1 MSDQDSKATP
11 PKAPANV
18 SEAFTNALAELRK
31 LLDAL
36 IPSAEDD
43 AKKDPPP
50 TPETPRLGEATA
62 EAQRIRARYDGLTK
76 WVIGVF
82 GAIGL
87 LIFGS
92 VPFASLA
99 GVPWH
104 YLAVG
109 LVLAGSGLIVVIW
122 AATRSW
128 EPVSAGLGQLARAFD
143 TYAKKKSS
151 RLFPTK
157 RALWELKETIEKNPQ
172 THLGPGMKS
181 LDSLIERIGALERSL
196 LAGAGTARDVA
207 SVGQGSVALVTS
219 EVTSEIAARVLRLK
233 DLESRE
239 SELGKK
245 ERGQLSSLRRADA
258 SYVSVKFD
266 PGALDGATQDEAVA
280 CAIEVLQSSLP
291 AERSPFV
298 GREMQARLIERL
310 DLVKAVLERLAGLP
324 ALSAAD
330 KKKLDAVVT
339 KVVETLA
346 ELVSG
351 LPTLE
356 EVENDGKAKADK
368 DRLDV
373 YLDRRH
379 LLLSEATVV
388 QVGARFTVARRL
400 LVLGG
405 ALTLAGGVV
414 YTFGVANPNLPGPG
428 ANSIVV
434 ASVEK
439 EAADAW
445 TALAACTPDDR
456 ETVGGLTSVLT
467 SSDDRDGRQDGP
479 FSIVVIDGDCAGV
492 SVEVGDHQGGYGAI
506 DPAGTEASTTSE
518 EPADSAPS
526 LRVSVTLLATGEAWS
541 EVAEQCNL
549 QPSGDLTQLGA
560 ILVTP
565 DADTTD
571 VDRDGPFTIQVAD
584 DRCAIAPVIEV
595 GDGEGSYVAP

>member
-36 IPSAEDD
+36 IPSAEED

-128 EPVSAGLGQLARAFD
+128 EPVSAGLGQLARAFE
-143 TYAKKKSS
+143 TYATEEPS

-157 RALWELKETIEKNPQ
+157 RALWELKETIEKDPQ

-181 LDSLIERIGALERSL
+181 LDSLIERIGELEGALV
-196 LAGAGTARDVA
+196 AGSGTSSNVE
-207 SVGQGSVALVTS
+207 SVGKGTVVLGLRAVGVDLP
-219 EVTSEIAARVLRLK
+219 ENLARLE
-233 DLESRE
+233 DLEARA
-239 SELGKK
+239 SELD
-245 ERGQLSSLRRADA
+245 ETELADLAALRAA
-258 SYVSVKFD
+258 ESSYVGVKFD
-266 PGALDGATQDEAVA
+266 GKLDDATIDRLVEEAVL
-280 CAIEVLQSSLP
+280 VLQSSLP

-298 GREMQARLIERL
+298 GREMQVRLIERL
-310 DLVKAVLERLAGLP
+310 DLVKAVLERLAELP
-324 ALSAAD
+324 ALPAAD

-351 LPTLE
+351 LPTRE
-356 EVENDGKAKADK
+356 EVENDGKARADK

-445 TALAACTPDDR
+445 TALAACTPDEED
-456 ETVGGLTSVLT
+456 TVGGLTAVLT

-506 DPAGTEASTTSE
+506 DVGDDEVPTNPEDSG
-518 EPADSAPS
+518 DSAPS

-560 ILVTP
+560 ILVKP
-565 DADTTD
+565 DADATD